1 MERNS
6 RHLSTARLDRADAQ
20 ILLASK
26 CVAPSQ
32 LCTQMPGPPHSLHVL
47 LSIFCSQM
55 PVPPHAPPPYLLVL
69 AGARPAALLA
79 LAPLPLALADAF
91 APAELAARSF
101 VVVQAPRLTRLDRLG
116 WGRSS
121 HANFSRA
128 WVKQRMVHLP
138 LPAAHPW
145 AAHVWC
151 APSQL
156 TARADAVSLSA
167 SAGAFR
173 EPPAFFRVRGAW
185 QGRRWRLRR
194 LGR

>member
-32 LCTQMPGPPHSLHVL
+32 LCTQMPAPPHSLHVL

-55 PVPPHAPPPYLLVL
+55 PAPPHAPPPYLLVL
-69 AGARPAALLA
+69 ADARPAALLA

-101 VVVQAPRLTRLDRLG
+101 VVVQAPRLTRLGSIQPRQLFPG
-116 WGRSS
+116 VGKTANGSSAASCGPPLGRSCLVCALAT
-121 HANFSRA
+121 HRA
-128 WVKQRMVHLP
+128 CRRRELVRVSGRLP
-138 LPAAHPW
+138 RAAGLLS
-145 AAHVWC
+145 C
-151 APSQL
+151 A
-156 TARADAVSLSA
+156 R
-167 SAGAFR
+167 
-173 EPPAFFRVRGAW
+173 
-185 QGRRWRLRR
+185 RRWRLTRH
-194 LGR
+194 G

>member
-1 MERNS
+1 MERKS

-20 ILLASK
+20 LLLASK

-32 LCTQMPGPPHSLHVL
+32 LCTQMPAPPHSLHVL

-116 WGRSS
+116 WRRPGR
-121 HANFSRA
+121 AKLSRA
-128 WVKQRMVHLP
+128 WP
-138 LPAAHPW
+138 PAANSS
-145 AAHVWC
+145 AASCGPPLGRSCLVC
-151 APSQL
+151 AL
-156 TARADAVSLSA
+156 ATHRACRRGELVRASGRLPRAAGLLS
-167 SAGAFR
+167 
-173 EPPAFFRVRGAW
+173 RVR
-185 QGRRWRLRR
+185 QGWRWRLRR